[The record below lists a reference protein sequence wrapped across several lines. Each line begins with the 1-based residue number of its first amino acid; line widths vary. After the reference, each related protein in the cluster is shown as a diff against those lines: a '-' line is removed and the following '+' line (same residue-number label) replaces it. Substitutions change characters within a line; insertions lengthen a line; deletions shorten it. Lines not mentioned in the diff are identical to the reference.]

1 MSRVWQMKVLP
12 SEKLYFKIGEVSE
25 ITGIPTYVLRYWE
38 TQFKTIRP
46 TRTHSHQRLY
56 RKSDLDVI
64 AEVKKLLYEE
74 KLTIAGAKKRIL
86 ESRGM
91 KKDQTSDKIKRDQ
104 ASDEIKKNQTLDEIK
119 RELMAI
125 KAILDRPP

>member
-1 MSRVWQMKVLP
+1 MKALP
-12 SEKLYFKIGEVSE
+12 SEKLYFKIGEVSQ
-25 ITGIPTYVLRYWE
+25 IIGIPTYVLRYWE

-46 TRTHSHQRLY
+46 IRTHSHQRLY
-56 RKSDLDVI
+56 RKSDLEVI
-64 AEVKKLLYEE
+64 AKIKKLLYEE

-91 KKDQTSDKIKRDQ
+91 KRNQTLDETKRDHTP
-104 ASDEIKKNQTLDEIK
+104 DETKKDQTLDEIK

-125 KAILDRPP
+125 KAILDRSL